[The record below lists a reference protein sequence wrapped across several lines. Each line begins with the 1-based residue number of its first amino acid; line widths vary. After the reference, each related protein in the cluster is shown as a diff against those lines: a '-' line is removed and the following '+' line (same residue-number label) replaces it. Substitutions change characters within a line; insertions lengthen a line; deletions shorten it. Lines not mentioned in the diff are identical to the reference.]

1 MIITGCAIELAHSV
15 LSRAMIITRPAHKI
29 SKYAADFRGQLV
41 ASCYDHTLPVNISAE
56 YVANSCLDPTAA
68 SLTIISVFLYISFMV
83 VVNRTCVGT
92 YVEKDSKCD
101 IATESR
107 SMSDISRTQDTY
119 VMRYSRMI
127 YKYHFLAQYKELRPP
142 L

>member
-1 MIITGCAIELAHSV
+1 MLVSNYIILQPG
-15 LSRAMIITRPAHKI
+15 
-29 SKYAADFRGQLV
+29 GG
-41 ASCYDHTLPVNISAE
+41 
-56 YVANSCLDPTAA
+56 TAA
-68 SLTIISVFLYISFMV
+68 SLTIISVFRYRSFMV

-101 IATESR
+101 LETESR
-107 SMSDISRTQDTY
+107 SMSDISRTLDTY
-119 VMRYSRMI
+119 VMRCSRVI